1 MWTQFAPIFC
11 AMALG
16 RFRARLL
23 LLWTILAASVSTV
36 IILLPSHARRTG
48 ARASLPGSRES
59 RFEQTQGVCK
69 NCRRATTLRLR
80 GGSARTDA
88 PQFRLFKAVENGDV
102 DGIEEA
108 IHCGADVG
116 AANPLGFMA
125 IHIARCPTP
134 E

>member
-1 MWTQFAPIFC
+1 
-11 AMALG
+11 MAVG

-23 LLWTILAASVSTV
+23 LLLTVLAASVSTV
-36 IILLPSHARRTG
+36 IIFPTSHARRTG
-48 ARASLPGSRES
+48 ARALLPGRRES
-59 RFEQTQGVCK
+59 LFLQTQGGCK

-80 GGSARTDA
+80 GGSARTDV

-116 AANPLGFMA
+116 AADPHGFMA
-125 IHIARCPTP
+125 IHIARCPTL

>member
-1 MWTQFAPIFC
+1 
-11 AMALG
+11 MAV
-16 RFRARLL
+16 
-23 LLWTILAASVSTV
+23 LWTVFAASVSTM
-36 IILLPSHARRTG
+36 ILLPPSHTRHTG
-48 ARASLPGSRES
+48 ARALLPGSRES
-59 RFEQTQGVCK
+59 RFVQTQGGK

-116 AANPLGFMA
+116 AADPLGFMA
-125 IHIARCPTP
+125 IHIARCPTL